1 MKLQMLG
8 PLAAVLAAA
17 TVFTSSCGAAP
28 SQPGE
33 AAPASPSL
41 SPLASAVPS
50 PSPVPPSPSLAPSPS
65 PSPLPTPEPYE
76 GEVIAEYALQFD
88 GYNYNYGGEDPSTGF
103 DCSGLVF
110 YVYRQ
115 FGYRLSRVA
124 SEQAKNGT
132 AVEDLA
138 DLLPG
143 DVVCFSWHGN
153 SYVNH
158 AGIYLGDGLFL
169 HAMDSAHGV
178 LVTPLDEYLQT
189 HDCHARRI
197 IGSVEKLSLA
207 QIEAQE
213 RAEEA
218 MMALLAEEQA
228 KQEAEQAPAQ
238 AEYTPPPATIP
249 DPDKLAAEQVAQAHQ
264 QEIEQAWADILGP
277 EEPPAEPVPAPEPL
291 PEPEPEPAPLPE
303 PEPVPEPDPLPE
315 PAPEPEQESPPDLSG
330 PEIVLSAEPSP
341 TV

>member
-1 MKLQMLG
+1 MLA

-28 SQPGE
+28 SRSGE
-33 AAPASPSL
+33 AALPSPSP

-124 SEQAKNGT
+124 SAQAQNGT
-132 AVEDLA
+132 AVDSLDA
-138 DLLPG
+138 LLPG
-143 DVVCFSWHGN
+143 DVLCFSWQGS

-178 LVTPLDEYLQT
+178 LVTPLSEYLET
-189 HDCHARRI
+189 HSCHPRRI
-197 IGSVEKLSLA
+197 IGSVEKLTLA

-228 KQEAEQAPAQ
+228 KREAEQTPAQ

-249 DPDKLAAEQVAQAHQ
+249 DPDRLAAEQAAQAHQ
-264 QEIEQAWADILGP
+264 QEIAQAWADILGQV
-277 EEPPAEPVPAPEPL
+277 EPPAEALPAPEPP
-291 PEPEPEPAPLPE
+291 PEPEPELEPAPLPE
-303 PEPVPEPDPLPE
+303 PEPAPEPEPLPE
-315 PAPEPEQESPPDLSG
+315 PEPIPEPEPEPLPDFSG
-330 PEIVLSAEPSP
+330 PEIVLSAETSP